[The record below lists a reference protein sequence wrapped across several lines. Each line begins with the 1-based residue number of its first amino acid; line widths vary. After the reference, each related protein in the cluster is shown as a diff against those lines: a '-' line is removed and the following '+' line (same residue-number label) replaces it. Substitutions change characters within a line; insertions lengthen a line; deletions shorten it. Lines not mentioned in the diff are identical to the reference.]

1 MIKKD
6 DISLFFKGILNSYS
20 QVFFSDNRIFSVI
33 ILLVTFVDFYAGLFG
48 LVSVIITNSAGY
60 LFGLHKQ
67 TISKGIYGFNSL
79 LVGLALGIYYRPDF
93 FLLMIIILAALFTLF
108 IAVSMQG
115 VIGKYA
121 LPYLSIPF
129 LLSIWIF
136 TLATRDFTVL
146 GISERGIYTFNDLY
160 IIGGNFLVRIYEWW
174 NDLHVARSIR
184 IYLISLGAILFQFN
198 ILSGILIA
206 IGLLLYSRISFTLSL
221 LGFYAAYL
229 FYEIIGADISELS
242 YSYIGFNYILTSIAL
257 GGFFIIPSARSYLW
271 VLVLVPIVAIL
282 TISLST
288 IFGVFILP
296 VYSLPFNII
305 VLLFLYSLK
314 FRVNFSPKL
323 TEVLI
328 QQNSPEKNLY
338 SFHNDLIRF
347 RHNMI
352 PVKLPFYGTWTIT
365 QAHDGEHT
373 HKAEWRHAWDF
384 VITDADKKQYK
395 NKGELLT
402 DYYCFDK
409 AVLAPADGTIEH
421 VEDDIP
427 DNKIG
432 DVNIHENWGNTV
444 IIKHGD
450 TLFSSLSHLKSES
463 IKVKPGDRV
472 KEGDIV
478 GNCGNSGRSPY
489 PHLHIQF
496 QSTPYIGS
504 PTMHYPF
511 SYYILLSEKDF
522 ELKQFEIPQQD
533 QKVSNIE
540 VNDLIHNAF
549 NFIPGYKLAF
559 QVNNNKD
566 EFTETWEV
574 QTDPYNNTYIVCQQ
588 DHSKAWFTNDG
599 NLLYF
604 KHYEGRKNTLLYFF
618 FISAFKIQQGFYS
631 NLVLHDKFPLNLIYK
646 QPLLSLQDFVAP
658 FWKFLQSEYAIT
670 YDFIDNEISPSKIV
684 LISEARNKIF
694 GQCIAESFSTIE
706 LDNNGLKQFSVKG
719 KGLSINAICQ
729 PDQLL

>member
-20 QVFFSDNRIFSVI
+20 QVFFSNHRIFSII
-33 ILLVTFVDFYAGLFG
+33 ILLVTFVDLYAGFFG
-48 LVSVIITNSAGY
+48 LISVIITNSAGY
-60 LFGLHKQ
+60 LFGFNKN

-93 FLLMIIILAALFTLF
+93 FLLAIVILAAIFTLL
-108 IAVSMQG
+108 IAVSLQG

-136 TLATRDFTVL
+136 TLATREFTVL

-160 IIGGNFLVRIYEWW
+160 VLGGNFLVRVYEWW
-174 NDLHVARSIR
+174 NDLQVARSIR

-206 IGLLLYSRISFTLSL
+206 IGLLCYSRISFTLSL
-221 LGFYAAYL
+221 LGFYSAYL

-271 VLVLVPIVAIL
+271 VLILMPIVAIL
-282 TISLST
+282 TISLSSIFT
-288 IFGVFILP
+288 IFILP

-314 FRVNFSPKL
+314 FRMTFSSKL
-323 TEVLI
+323 TEVII

-347 RHNMI
+347 RHEMI
-352 PVKLPFYGTWTIT
+352 PVKLPFFGTWTIT

-384 VITDADKKQYK
+384 VITDSENRQYK
-395 NKGELLT
+395 DKGDHLT
-402 DYYCFDK
+402 DYFCYDK
-409 AVLAPADGTIEH
+409 AVLAPADGT
-421 VEDDIP
+421 VEYVDDDIP

-432 DVNIHENWGNTV
+432 DVNINENWGNTV
-444 IIKHGD
+444 IIKHSD
-450 TLFSSLSHLKSES
+450 NLFSSLSHLKSGS
-463 IKVKPGDRV
+463 IKVKPGDRL
-472 KEGDIV
+472 KEGDII

-489 PHLHIQF
+489 PHLHF
-496 QSTPYIGS
+496 QLQATPYIGS
-504 PTMHYPF
+504 PTLNYPL
-511 SYYILLSEKDF
+511 SYYILHTEKKF
-522 ELKQFEIPQQD
+522 VLRQFENPGQD

-540 VNDLIHNAF
+540 VDELLHGAF
-549 NFIPGYKLAF
+549 NFIPGLKFRFKVIY
-559 QVNNNKD
+559 NNS
-566 EFTETWEV
+566 EFTEEWEV
-574 QTDPYNNTYIVCQQ
+574 QTDPYNNPFITSPG

-618 FISAFKIQQGFYS
+618 FISAFKILQGFYPDMI
-631 NLVLHDKFPLNLIYK
+631 LHDKFPLNLIYK
-646 QPLLSLQDFVAP
+646 YPLLGLQDFIAP
-658 FWKFLQSEYAIT
+658 FWKFLQSDYSVK

-684 LISEARNKIF
+684 LKSEARNRIF
-694 GQCIAESFSTIE
+694 GQDVGVFNSTIE

-719 KGLSINAICQ
+719 KRLSITAICQ
-729 PDQLL
+729 SD